1 MRIEAYNQVQQ
12 IYQTQKTQKT
22 QKTAKTTGS
31 FADNLQISSMGKDI
45 QTAKAAV
52 AGAPD
57 IREDITAPIK
67 ASIAAG
73 TYNVSSESFADKLL
87 EKLEAANASLF

>member
-12 IYQTQKTQKT
+12 LYNTKKPGQVKKTS
-22 QKTAKTTGS
+22 GVS
-31 FADNLQISSMGKDI
+31 FSDQVQISSIGKDI

-52 AGAPD
+52 AASPD
-57 IREDITAPIK
+57 VREDVTAPIK

-73 TYNVSSESFADKLL
+73 TYEVSTDSFADKLL
-87 EKLEAANASLF
+87 AKYEEMR

>member
-12 IYQTQKTQKT
+12 LYNTKKPGQLR
-22 QKTAKTTGS
+22 KTAGARFS
-31 FADNLQISSMGKDI
+31 DQLQISSLGKDI

-52 AGAPD
+52 AASPD
-57 IREDITAPIK
+57 VREDVTAPIK

-73 TYNVSSESFADKLL
+73 TYQVSVESFADKLL
-87 EKLEAANASLF
+87 EKYEEMR